1 MFFCDISLE
10 KRGKKC
16 YSRIYFQR
24 GIFMESKQSKKRI
37 LYFDVL
43 RIISAFA
50 VIMLHVSSDKLY
62 SFRSSTF
69 EWNVFNFYDSIS
81 RFGVPVFV
89 MISGSLFLSKPTN
102 IKRLWKN
109 NILRLT
115 ATFVCW
121 YIVYQIAEIILK
133 SPDWSPYHLWFLP
146 MLITTY
152 MTVPFLKK
160 IAEDDRLLKYFLIL
174 ALVFA
179 FIIPQFVSVL
189 KYLNSNT
196 YRYIANFISQ
206 IEFHFLLGYTSY
218 FLLGYYLNKTELS
231 GRTRLLLYVLCAV
244 GFVGTVIASN
254 RISVFKASTVTIF
267 YKEFTLNVLFE
278 AVGVFVF
285 VKYALRR
292 LEARLGGFVLK
303 LITLLSKYSFGIY
316 LVHVLVLELLKRAGI
331 TTVSFNPVFSVPVIS
346 AAMFL
351 ISLAASALL
360 NQIPIIKKYIV

>member
-1 MFFCDISLE
+1 
-10 KRGKKC
+10 
-16 YSRIYFQR
+16 
-24 GIFMESKQSKKRI
+24 MEIRQSKNRI
-37 LYFDVL
+37 LYFDAL

-50 VIMLHVSSDKLY
+50 VIMLHVSADKLY
-62 SFRSSTF
+62 SFHSSTV

-115 ATFVCW
+115 AAFVCW

-133 SPDWSPYHLWFLP
+133 SRISMAYHLWFLP
-146 MLITTY
+146 VLITTY

-160 IAEDDRLLKYFLIL
+160 IAEDDRLLKYFLVL

-179 FIIPQFVSVL
+179 FIIPQFTEVSR
-189 KYLNSNT
+189 YLNDNI
-196 YRYIANFISQ
+196 YEYITNLTSQ
-206 IEFHFLLGYTSY
+206 AKFHFLLGYTSY
-218 FLLGYYLNKTELS
+218 FLLGYYLNKAELS
-231 GRTRLLLYVLCAV
+231 GRTRLALYILCVV

-254 RISVFKASTVTIF
+254 RISVFKAGTVTIF
-267 YKEFTLNVLFE
+267 YSEFTLNVLFE

-303 LITLLSKYSFGIY
+303 LIALLSKYSFGIY

-331 TTVSFNPVFSVPVIS
+331 TTVSFNPVLSVPVIS
-346 AAMFL
+346 AAIFL
-351 ISLAASALL
+351 IFLADSALL